1 MTVVIASRW
10 ARCRIPALKGQN
22 MWVFAR
28 ICGSMRAVCGV
39 RVGFSE
45 SWQGKRMIG
54 RLRCPDVFEP
64 TRAGTGGQR
73 SLRPLSPRSRF
84 RDRLLSGSW
93 HAKTRAIQH
102 EIGFPPKI
110 SPTDS
115 GEEAIFGEGS
125 NSVTVGVAIT
135 GIDSDSFVTEGSAG
149 PIRHSARQTTMNTG
163 RNRAMVG
170 LVTAHPLRSRC
181 RRFCNATHKSGTTT
195 ASLRHAACI

>member
-1 MTVVIASRW
+1 
-10 ARCRIPALKGQN
+10 
-22 MWVFAR
+22 
-28 ICGSMRAVCGV
+28 
-39 RVGFSE
+39 
-45 SWQGKRMIG
+45 MIG

-93 HAKTRAIQH
+93 HAKTTAIQH

-110 SPTDS
+110 LPTDS

-195 ASLRHAACI
+195 TSHWHAACIYSVVACNGRPLAFGTNARGRNREEIQVRGRSGERGKSAVIGIAIRIRS